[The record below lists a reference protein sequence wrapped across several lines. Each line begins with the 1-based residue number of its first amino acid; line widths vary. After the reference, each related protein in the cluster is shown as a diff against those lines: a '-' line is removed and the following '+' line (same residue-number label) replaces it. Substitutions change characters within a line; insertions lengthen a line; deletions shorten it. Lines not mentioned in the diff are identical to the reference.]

1 MLGRTNAG
9 GSGGGSSLNFKVVGN
24 PQPETAKEN
33 TIWVD
38 AETISGWVFSATAPE
53 APQDNMV
60 WIQTI
65 TASPVAFNALK
76 KNSIMVYP
84 LSAKQYVGGAWV
96 DKTAKTWKGNA
107 WTDWATWL
115 YDSGNEF
122 TALTGGWAAVN
133 RDKSNT
139 TTSGSSVTKNE
150 DHIYTKNVSGG
161 SRAPATANKI
171 DLTPYKA
178 IHALF
183 SGRQLGIWVA
193 DAFPHDSGAYTAMIR
208 AEGDDTQTVT
218 TEAVLDISAVNKQQ
232 FVAVGDGHVSG
243 VKIYKVWLV

>member
-1 MLGRTNAG
+1 MIFNI
-9 GSGGGSSLNFKVVGN
+9 SGGGGTALNFRVVGGTAAPAN
-24 PQPETAKEN
+24 PAEN
-33 TIWVD
+33 CIWVNTD
-38 AETISGWVFSATAPE
+38 TDITAWTFSAAEPAAAPGL
-53 APQDNMV
+53 V
-60 WIQTI
+60 WIFTDPS
-65 TASPVAFNALK
+65 SPVAFNALK
-76 KNSIMVYP
+76 KNSLVVCP
-84 LSAKQYVGGAWV
+84 LSARQYVGGTWADREAKIWQAGAW
-96 DKTAKTWKGNA
+96 A
-107 WTDWATWL
+107 DWATWL

-122 TALTGGWAAVN
+122 TDLTGGWAAVN

-161 SRAPATANKI
+161 SRAPATANEI

-193 DAFPHDSGAYTAMIR
+193 DAFPHASGAYTAMIK
-208 AEGDDTQTVT
+208 AEGDETQTVT
-218 TEAVLDISAVNKQQ
+218 TEAVLDISAVNKPQ